1 MEKWILVDE
10 NCGIAEGGWW
20 QGFFLS
26 LSTLTCITKKT
37 KKITINNTNA
47 QHALKVNAAQQTYI
61 AKNVG
66 NHGPNI
72 RN

>member
-1 MEKWILVDE
+1 MA
-10 NCGIAEGGWW
+10 GF
-20 QGFFLS
+20 FFLS
-26 LSTLTCITKKT
+26 LSTLTCITKKA
-37 KKITINNTNA
+37 KKIKVNNTNT

-61 AKNVG
+61 AKNFG